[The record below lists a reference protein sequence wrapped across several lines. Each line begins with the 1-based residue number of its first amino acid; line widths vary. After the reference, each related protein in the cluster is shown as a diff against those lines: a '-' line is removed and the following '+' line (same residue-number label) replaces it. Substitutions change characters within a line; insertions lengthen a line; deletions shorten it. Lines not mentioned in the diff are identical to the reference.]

1 MHTLWQDLRYGV
13 RMLARK
19 PGFTLLIVITLALGI
34 GANTAIFSAVN
45 AVLLR
50 PLPFAEAE
58 QLMMVYAQT
67 PRQERNFVSYPDLQD
82 WREQSQSFKELAGW
96 VPQSV
101 NLTGRDEPARLI
113 GGFVTANFFSLLKVA
128 PLVGR
133 DFQTGEDKVGAAGVA
148 VLGYGLWQTR
158 FGGEANVIGQA
169 ITLNNQPFTV
179 VGVLPAEFAFPQ
191 NAVDV
196 WVPLQFYPNFSLDR
210 SRISA
215 GVLGRLKPEVTMEQ
229 AQAEM
234 TTIAAR
240 LAAQYPDTNKDR
252 GVTLVRMQDDLVERV
267 RPSLL
272 VLWGAVG
279 FVLLLACANIANL
292 LLARAVGRGRELALR
307 AALGAGRA
315 RLVRQLLTESLL
327 LALMGGTLGLLLGLW
342 GIDLMAAHNPV
353 EILPNAQIKLDWTVL
368 GFALGLS
375 LLTGIVF
382 GLAPALRF
390 SRPDLQG
397 VLREGGKGAGGGR
410 SHLRNALVV
419 VQVAIALVLLIGSG
433 LMIKSFLKL
442 AGVAPGFDPHNVL
455 TMEYRVPR
463 NKYPEPAQQ
472 WAFHQTVVERVR
484 QLPGVE
490 AAASVGALPHSGNMM
505 MTGFVP
511 LHQAEPPA
519 GQEPR
524 GQLNRADQY
533 YFATM
538 RIPLL
543 RGRVFDE
550 HDNANAPRVV
560 VINQAMAERFYADRD
575 PLGQAV
581 RLTEDN
587 VTATII
593 GVVGDVKHYS
603 LDEPTIAQIY
613 ISYPQDP
620 FIFTTLVVRT
630 QAEPMAMANA
640 VRGAVWSVDKDQ
652 PVWKVRTMEFLLD
665 RAVGAA
671 RFLMTLLTGFSILAL
686 LLAAVGVYGV
696 ISYAVT
702 QRTHEIGV
710 RVALGA
716 QRGDILRLVAGQGLL
731 LAAVGVGAGLIAAVL
746 LTRFLT
752 QLLFNVSP
760 TDPLTF
766 AGVAA
771 LLLSVALVACFVPA
785 RRATKVD
792 PMVALRYE

>member
-1 MHTLWQDLRYGV
+1 MQTIGQDLRYGA
-13 RMLARK
+13 RMLAKK

-50 PLPFAEAE
+50 SLPFADAE
-58 QLMMVYAQT
+58 QLMMVYVKT
-67 PRQERNFVSYPDLQD
+67 PREDRNFVSYPDLED
-82 WREQSQSFKELAGW
+82 WRGQSQSFSELAGW

-101 NLTGRDEPARLI
+101 NLTGRDEPTRLI
-113 GGFVTANFFSLLKVA
+113 GGFVTANFFPLLKVA
-128 PLVGR
+128 PSIGR
-133 DFQTGEDKVGAAGVA
+133 DFQTGEDKPGAAGVA
-148 VLGYGLWQTR
+148 VLSYGLWQTR

-210 SRISA
+210 SRTSA
-215 GVLGRLKPEVTMEQ
+215 AVLGRLKSGVTLEQ

-234 TTIAAR
+234 TTIAGR
-240 LAAQYPDTNKDR
+240 LAVQYPDTNKDR
-252 GVTLVRMQDDLVERV
+252 GVTLVGMQDDLVERV

-279 FVLLLACANIANL
+279 FVLLLTCANVANL

-327 LALMGGTLGLLLGLW
+327 LALAGGTLGLLLGLW
-342 GIDLMAAHNPV
+342 GIDLMAANNPV
-353 EILPNAQIKLDWTVL
+353 EILPAASIKLDWMVL
-368 GFALGLS
+368 GFTLGLS

-397 VLREGGKGAGGGR
+397 VLKEGGKGAGGGR
-410 SHLRNALVV
+410 SHLRNVLVV

-433 LMIKSFLKL
+433 LMVKSFLKL
-442 AGVAPGFDPHNVL
+442 AGVATGFDPHNVL

-472 WAFHQTVVERVR
+472 WAFHKEVVERIR

-490 AAASVGALPHSGNMM
+490 AASAVGALPHSGNMM
-505 MTGFVP
+505 MTNFVP
-511 LHQAEPPA
+511 SHQAEPPK

-533 YFATM
+533 YFSTM

-543 RGRVFDE
+543 RGRVFNE

-575 PLGQAV
+575 PLGQTV
-581 RLTEDN
+581 RLEGN
-587 VTATII
+587 VTATIV
-593 GVVGDVKHYS
+593 GVVGNVKHYS

-630 QAEPMAMANA
+630 QSEPMAMANA

-665 RAVGAA
+665 RAVGSS
-671 RFLMTLLTGFSILAL
+671 RFLMSLLTGFSILAL

-710 RVALGA
+710 RMALGA
-716 QRGDILRLVAGQGLL
+716 QRQDILRLVAGHGLV
-731 LAAVGVGAGLIAAVL
+731 LAAIGIGAGLVAAVL

-752 QLLFNVSP
+752 QLLFDVSP

-766 AGVAA
+766 VGVAG
-771 LLLSVALVACFVPA
+771 LLLIVALVACFVPA

-792 PMVALRYE
+792 PMIALRYE